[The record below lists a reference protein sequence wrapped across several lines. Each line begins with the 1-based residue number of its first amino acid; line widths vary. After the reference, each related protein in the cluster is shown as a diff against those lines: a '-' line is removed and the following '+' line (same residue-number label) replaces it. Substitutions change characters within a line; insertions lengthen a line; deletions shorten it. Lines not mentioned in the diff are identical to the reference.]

1 MVVKVYR
8 ENYIKALGV
17 LLIILVF
24 SLVFYEIL
32 YVEKYGDALVIII
45 IYCICQSLMLFL
57 RPITMALKALEITRP
72 FFIGHLMATLTMLVV
87 GSILIKKYDY
97 IGMAISFASAIAVFS
112 IIIIGYYKKNN
123 AVNTINS

>member
-1 MVVKVYR
+1 M
-8 ENYIKALGV
+8 
-17 LLIILVF
+17 
-24 SLVFYEIL
+24 L

-112 IIIIGYYKKNN
+112 IIIVGYYKKNN